1 MNEDTTKFLCLCEEL
16 KISRELIKAGFGGLQ
31 EIDMSNDFY
40 HLPHQLL
47 ASGFERL
54 MKCYISLV
62 YEGEKGSY
70 PDMGYPLCM
79 RALWLYVPTALIA
92 LTVADADNICDS

>member
-1 MNEDTTKFLCLCEEL
+1 MNEDTKKFLCLCEEL

-54 MKCYISLV
+54 MKCYYLLGI
-62 YEGEKGSY
+62 
-70 PDMGYPLCM
+70 
-79 RALWLYVPTALIA
+79 
-92 LTVADADNICDS
+92 

>member
-1 MNEDTTKFLCLCEEL
+1 MNADTTKFLCLCEEL

-54 MKCYISLV
+54 MKCYISL
-62 YEGEKGSY
+62 GS
-70 PDMGYPLCM
+70 
-79 RALWLYVPTALIA
+79 V
-92 LTVADADNICDS
+92 